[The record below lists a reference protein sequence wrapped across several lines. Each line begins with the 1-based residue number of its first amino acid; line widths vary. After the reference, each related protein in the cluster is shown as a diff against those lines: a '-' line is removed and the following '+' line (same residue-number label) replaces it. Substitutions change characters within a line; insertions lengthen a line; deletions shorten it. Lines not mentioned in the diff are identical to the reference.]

1 MHQQKVENLKIDK
14 EQLVLEFGD
23 KISRLSHRMIWNNEL
38 AKEAAQEVWYEVL
51 VSLNSFNG
59 NSKLSTWIYTIAKRT
74 ILRYA
79 KNEKVLKASDLELHF
94 NKEEIEYLGEEQTK
108 REWVKEKCDYCLT
121 AFCHC
126 LSNDARLIFLF
137 RNIAELTDIEISNIM
152 DLNIDNIRKIASR
165 SKEKVKNFMQKDCML
180 LSSSGNCR
188 CRISK
193 HVKSVNLDKE
203 FRKLSSAFQLITLFK
218 KFDKELPRKNY
229 WQKFISNNV
238 TNL

>member
-1 MHQQKVENLKIDK
+1 METLKIDK
-14 EQLVLEFGD
+14 EQLVKEFGE

-51 VSLNSFNG
+51 VSLNCFNG
-59 NSKLSTWIYTIAKRT
+59 NSKISTWIYTIAKRT

-79 KNEKVLKASDLELHF
+79 QNEKILRPSDLEIHF
-94 NKEEIEYLGEEQTK
+94 NKEEIKYLGEEQTK

-137 RNIAELTDIEISNIM
+137 RDIAELADIEISDIM
-152 DLNIDNIRKIASR
+152 NLNIDNVRKIASR
-165 SKEKVKNFMQKDCML
+165 SKAKVINFMQKDCIL
-180 LSSSGNCR
+180 LNASGNCR
-188 CRISK
+188 CRINK

-203 FRKLSSAFQLITLFK
+203 YRKLSKALQLITLFK

-229 WQKFISNNV
+229 WEKFICEDV
-238 TNL
+238 TSL